1 MPLAARIRFDLLRGS
16 NQLALDIPVTV
27 LPRPIDQLA
36 AVADP
41 AKSFLRPLG
50 ILGIDATP
58 AIAQQMGG
66 LRGKGGV
73 LVLARAAGSGGQVP
87 LESGD
92 VVLAVNG
99 VTVGSVQDLRAI
111 LEGLPADAA
120 VALQI
125 QRNEAL
131 SYIAFTLPKS

>member
-36 AVADP
+36 ALADP

-58 AIAQQMGG
+58 AIARQMGG

-73 LVLARAAGSGGQVP
+73 LVLARAAGSGQVP

-92 VVLAVNG
+92 VVLSVNG
-99 VTVGSVQDLRAI
+99 VAVGSVEDLRAI
-111 LEGLPADAA
+111 LDGLPAEAA

-131 SYIAFTLPKS
+131 SYSAFTLPKS